1 MLIIQINK
9 CIACR
14 HYIVNSTKNEKIL
27 FRYLETLQQLHGL
40 LANE

>member
-9 CIACR
+9 CVACS
-14 HYIVNSTKNEKIL
+14 HYIVNTRKNEKIL
-27 FRYLETLQQLHGL
+27 FRYLKTLQQLHGL